1 MRLPY
6 PKALL
11 PLLAVAVG
19 AIAAIAIGASSEP
32 PASQSAVVPIPL
44 VRIIT
49 VAPETVRLNVNTY
62 GTVVPRTESELIPQV
77 AGPVVWISTAL
88 VSGGFFEQGELLLRI
103 DPRDYEASLES
114 ARAALER
121 RRSERHR
128 AEKQFARQSQLKG
141 RDAASESVFDDAD
154 NDLRVAVASLR
165 EANAALGKAERDGER
180 TELRAPFTGRVRS
193 EQVDIGQYVTRG
205 QSIARLYAI
214 DFAEV
219 RLPIRDDDIPFIN
232 LSLAQPGPE
241 TEVSEP
247 EVLLSARFAGAE
259 QQWTGRI
266 VRTEGEIDPESR
278 MIHAVAR
285 VENPYETVAGR
296 PPLRPADF
304 TRLVNGDGVVR
315 IDYDLDRAVA
325 DADVVMALR
334 IQKERMESG
343 LLPNLREYAR
353 RWGLNSARLKRAKRD
368 VLVMHPGPMNRGV
381 EIDSDVADGPH
392 SVILNQVTNGV
403 AIRMAVLYLLA
414 GGRQESAEAAK
425 QGGEA

>member
-165 EANAALGKAERDGER
+165 EANAALGKAERDVER

-296 PPLRPADF
+296 PPLAVGLFVEAKILGRFVESVFVLPRSAVHDGDVVHIVGPDDRLHFQSIEVLREEHNRVLVKAGLRAGDRVAVSRLTVPVEGMRVRPLPAG
-304 TRLVNGDGVVR
+304 TEQAHATAASNGDTR
-315 IDYDLDRAVA
+315 
-325 DADVVMALR
+325 
-334 IQKERMESG
+334 
-343 LLPNLREYAR
+343 
-353 RWGLNSARLKRAKRD
+353 
-368 VLVMHPGPMNRGV
+368 
-381 EIDSDVADGPH
+381 
-392 SVILNQVTNGV
+392 
-403 AIRMAVLYLLA
+403 
-414 GGRQESAEAAK
+414 
-425 QGGEA
+425 

>member
-19 AIAAIAIGASSEP
+19 ASVAFAIVASKET
-32 PASQSAVVPIPL
+32 PATQRAEIPIPL
-44 VRIIT
+44 VRIVT

-77 AGPVVWISTAL
+77 AGPVVWVSSAL
-88 VSGGFFEQGELLLRI
+88 VSGGFFEKDELLLRI

-121 RRSERHR
+121 RRSEHHR
-128 AEKQFARQSQLKG
+128 AEKQFARQLQLKG
-141 RDAASESVFDDAD
+141 QDAASESVFDDAD

-165 EANAALGKAERDGER
+165 DASAALGKAERDVER
-180 TELRAPFTGRVRS
+180 TELRASFTGRVRS
-193 EQVDIGQYVTRG
+193 ERVDIGQYVTRG
-205 QSIARLYAI
+205 ESIARLYAI

-219 RLPIRDDDIPFIN
+219 RLPIPDDDIPFID
-232 LSLAQPGPE
+232 LSLAQRRQE

-247 EVLLSARFAGAE
+247 EVLLSARFAGAQ

-285 VENPYETVAGR
+285 VENPYEVVAGR
-296 PPLRPADF
+296 PPLAVGLFVDAKILGRVVESVFVVPRSAVHEGDIVHIVGQDDRLRFQAVEVLRNEHDRVIVKAGLRAGDRVAVSRLTIPVEGMRVRPVPVD
-304 TRLVNGDGVVR
+304 TD
-315 IDYDLDRAVA
+315 I
-325 DADVVMALR
+325 
-334 IQKERMESG
+334 
-343 LLPNLREYAR
+343 
-353 RWGLNSARLKRAKRD
+353 
-368 VLVMHPGPMNRGV
+368 
-381 EIDSDVADGPH
+381 
-392 SVILNQVTNGV
+392 
-403 AIRMAVLYLLA
+403 
-414 GGRQESAEAAK
+414 AEASAAAK
-425 QGGEA
+425 GTTR